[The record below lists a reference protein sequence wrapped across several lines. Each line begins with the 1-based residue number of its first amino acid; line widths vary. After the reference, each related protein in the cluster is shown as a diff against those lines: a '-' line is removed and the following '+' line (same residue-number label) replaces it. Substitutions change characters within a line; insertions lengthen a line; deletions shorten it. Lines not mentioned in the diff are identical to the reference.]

1 MDMSDFVK
9 GLPSIFD
16 EAITVQIRRVY
27 DYRALVDIQASF
39 LVDYIDDDDI
49 LYDIAE
55 AQVDAMLRATPEVL
69 PFICYDTWSD
79 REYPEAWEQDSDEE
93 E

>member
-1 MDMSDFVK
+1 MSEFVK
-9 GLPSIFD
+9 GLPNIFD

-39 LVDYIDDDDI
+39 LVDYIDDDKT

-55 AQVDAMLRATPEVL
+55 AQVDAMLRTTPEVL

-79 REYPEAWEQDSDEE
+79 RIDPESWNDDSEE

>member
-1 MDMSDFVK
+1 MDMSEFVK
-9 GLPSIFD
+9 GLPNIFD
-16 EAITVQIRRVY
+16 EAITVQVRRVY

-39 LVDYIDDDDI
+39 LVDYIDDDKT

-55 AQVDAMLRATPEVL
+55 AQVDAMLRTTPEVL
-69 PFICYDTWSD
+69 PFVCYDTWSD
-79 REYPEAWEQDSDEE
+79 RIDPESWNDDSEE

>member
-1 MDMSDFVK
+1 MDMSEFVK
-9 GLPSIFD
+9 GLPNIFD
-16 EAITVQIRRVY
+16 EAITVQVRRVY

-39 LVDYIDDDDI
+39 LVDYIDDDKT

-55 AQVDAMLRATPEVL
+55 AQVDAMLRTTPEVL

-79 REYPEAWEQDSDEE
+79 RIDPESWNEDSEE

>member
-1 MDMSDFVK
+1 MDKSEFVK
-9 GLPSIFD
+9 GLPNIFD

-39 LVDYIDDDDI
+39 LVDYIDDDET

-79 REYPEAWEQDSDEE
+79 RIDPETWDDDSEE

>member
-1 MDMSDFVK
+1 MDMSEFVK
-9 GLPSIFD
+9 GLPNIFD
-16 EAITVQIRRVY
+16 EAITVQVRRVY

-39 LVDYIDDDDI
+39 LVDYIDDDKT

-55 AQVDAMLRATPEVL
+55 AQVDAMLRTTPEVL

-79 REYPEAWEQDSDEE
+79 RIDPESWNDDSEE

>member
-1 MDMSDFVK
+1 MSEFVK

-16 EAITVQIRRVY
+16 EAITVQVRRVY

-39 LVDYIDDDDI
+39 LVEYIDDDET

-55 AQVDAMLRATPEVL
+55 AQVDAMWRATPEVL

-79 REYPEAWEQDSDEE
+79 RVDPETWDDDSEE

>member
-1 MDMSDFVK
+1 
-9 GLPSIFD
+9 
-16 EAITVQIRRVY
+16 
-27 DYRALVDIQASF
+27 
-39 LVDYIDDDDI
+39 VDYIDDDKT

-55 AQVDAMLRATPEVL
+55 AQVDAMLRTTPEVL

-79 REYPEAWEQDSDEE
+79 RIDPESWNEDSEE